1 MLDVLLL
8 VDDFLHGLVV
18 HVMVELVT
26 LHLDHFGVEV
36 EARVVSTEAVAY
48 SHFVIVLLTFWAA
61 VSGHVFAHFVSVLG
75 AHIHALAGHVSANRL
90 RLFLALEVLGVPVIL
105 FVWSLIE
112 IEEASDEGESELVV
126 VWLLIKFQVEDL
138 LKERDEALSFF
149 AFGTEKLWGKHV
161 LHFLDSREL
170 LLLVLIVVLLFLVL
184 EEGEVAID

>member
-1 MLDVLLL
+1 
-8 VDDFLHGLVV
+8 
-18 HVMVELVT
+18 
-26 LHLDHFGVEV
+26 
-36 EARVVSTEAVAY
+36 
-48 SHFVIVLLTFWAA
+48 
-61 VSGHVFAHFVSVLG
+61 
-75 AHIHALAGHVSANRL
+75 L
-90 RLFLALEVLGVPVIL
+90 RLLLALEVLGVPVIL

-126 VWLLIKFQVEDL
+126 VWLLIEFQVEDL

-149 AFGTEKLWGKHV
+149 AFGAEKLWGKHV